1 MLSGKKLKWQAQ
13 VWCRKWTLAPWSRA
27 ASFLAGCG
35 RLTSCYDFPHSP
47 EPATRLQAFDTE
59 YRARCKGSDQEIWVF
74 SANLWKRIYTSPH
87 RWSLSKTHFLHWY
100 IQGWSEKREGG
111 KRLWVENCRE
121 DLFAGTRTRAPSWDK
136 WLDGKRHKH
145 STAQSN
151 CRKTAHTLKETLSHS
166 LDFTLHCSEVHPV
179 LKDQRTVG
187 IAVLEKRCQHDN
199 IPGVVP
205 CGQWPRDTQSSCHI
219 HPQRLGQV
227 LFSLLKIIGAVK
239 WQELNVRLSW
249 FLNLVILMKAEK
261 YLAGICRQTVGGRR
275 NHGIWIWIKILSAIT
290 SQVFLIF
297 PNFPPPLIIHR
308 LMHLI
313 MRITW

>member
-1 MLSGKKLKWQAQ
+1 MLSGKNLKWQAQ
-13 VWCRKWTLAPWSRA
+13 VEDLVQEMEVGSLIACSKLFGSLRSADNLLRFPAYSRTCHTSAGFDTGRA
-27 ASFLAGCG
+27 AKVFG
-35 RLTSCYDFPHSP
+35 
-47 EPATRLQAFDTE
+47 
-59 YRARCKGSDQEIWVF
+59 QEIWVF
-74 SANLWKRIYTSPH
+74 CANLWKRIYTSPH

-121 DLFAGTRTRAPSWDK
+121 DLFAGTRTPAPSWDK
-136 WLDGKRHKH
+136 WLEGKRHKH

-166 LDFTLHCSEVHPV
+166 LDFALHCSEVHPV

-249 FLNLVILMKAEK
+249 F
-261 YLAGICRQTVGGRR
+261 
-275 NHGIWIWIKILSAIT
+275 S
-290 SQVFLIF
+290 
-297 PNFPPPLIIHR
+297 
-308 LMHLI
+308 
-313 MRITW
+313 